1 MTTQTCKNSE
11 INDAIRAL
19 REAAL
24 HHNDDGVRSETP
36 ELQALLEGLAARR
49 EAAAHAILAAWD
61 DASQATRTPHP
72 EAVALKDA
80 FSRVKAV
87 VAAETDAVL
96 AGECLTL
103 ETRAFNAVEAARNHD
118 NPAKLALALDAAR
131 VDIAQAMNAL
141 QPFLA
146 EEA

>member
-1 MTTQTCKNSE
+1 MTMQTSKNSE

-24 HHNDDGVRSETP
+24 RHKDDGVRSETP
-36 ELQALLEGLAARR
+36 ELQSLLEGLAARR
-49 EAAAHAILAAWD
+49 EAAAQAILAAWD
-61 DASQATRTPHP
+61 DAPQATRTPH

-80 FSRVKAV
+80 FSRVKAA
-87 VAAETDAVL
+87 VASDTDAVL

-103 ETRAFNAVEAARNHD
+103 ETRAFNAVEAARSHD
-118 NPAKLALALDAAR
+118 IPAKLDSALNAAR
-131 VDIAQAMNAL
+131 DDIAQAMNAL

-146 EEA
+146 EET